1 MYPSVPYNRKIVVLE
16 MYSLHSYNK
25 IFYKTCLN
33 IWIFEPVSITRHTPQ
48 MKERH
53 QKNDITL
60 KMLNY
65 LRTTKLYILSAL
77 YRNTVHT
84 FFSYIS
90 LSQLPFDIQQAK
102 VPNPISRL
110 LASHHLY

>member
-84 FFSYIS
+84 FFFI
-90 LSQLPFDIQQAK
+90 
-102 VPNPISRL
+102 
-110 LASHHLY
+110 H